1 MRNRRHG
8 IGILICL
15 IGALVILP
23 AVLIGI
29 TARPATPA
37 GESTAAPTESEPTE
51 SEPTAPSET
60 AAPAQA
66 GWHEENGIRY
76 YLGHDGARVTG
87 WLEEDGRRYWF
98 DDDGVLQTG
107 RIRIGGSTYLLGADG
122 ALLGGGWAEYGEN
135 RYYLNADGSVYTGW
149 LELEG
154 SQYYL
159 RSDGTM
165 AVGQTDTDVGVRFFT
180 SAGVHVL
187 MPNPWNFIPGDYQPT
202 LVALSDDIGEDQW
215 VEESCYEDLVQ
226 MITDCNA
233 AMASAFSG
241 SGEYHEAYV
250 VSSYRTMEH
259 QTNNYNNRVAKE
271 MSRDPS
277 LTLEEARRKAATV
290 VAYPGTSEHQL
301 GLAVDIID
309 TALWALNSQQ
319 AELPA
324 QRWLMENCWRYGFI
338 LRYPSGSTDST
349 GIIHEPWHYRY
360 VGPELARE
368 LESLGFP
375 TLEEY
380 FAGITRA

>member
-1 MRNRRHG
+1 MGNRR
-8 IGILICL
+8 IGIVVCL
-15 IGALVILP
+15 IAVLVILL
-23 AVLIGI
+23 AVMLGI
-29 TARPATPA
+29 AARPESPSG
-37 GESTAAPTESEPTE
+37 GETTAPTGSGSTE
-51 SEPTAPSET
+51 SHTTEPSET
-60 AAPAQA
+60 GTVPQV
-66 GWHEENGIRY
+66 GWQEENGLRY
-76 YLGHDGARVTG
+76 YLGDDGTRVTG
-87 WLEEDGRRYWF
+87 WLEEDGKRYWF

-107 RIRIGGSTYLLGADG
+107 RIEVGGCAYLLGADG
-122 ALLGGGWAEYGEN
+122 ALLGGGWAEDGEN

-149 LELEG
+149 LEWEG
-154 SQYYL
+154 NQYYL

-215 VEESCYEDLVQ
+215 VEQSCYADLVR
-226 MITDCNA
+226 MIADCNA
-233 AMASAFSG
+233 AMASEFSG

-277 LTLEEARRKAATV
+277 LTQEEARRKAATV

-309 TALWALNSQQ
+309 TALWALNSRQ

-324 QRWLMENCWRYGFI
+324 QQWLMENCWRYGFI
-338 LRYPSGSTDST
+338 LRYPNGSTGST
-349 GIIHEPWHYRY
+349 GIIYEPWHYRY

-368 LESLGFP
+368 LEALGFP

-380 FAGITRA
+380 FAGLTQA